1 MKRAYEM
8 HDHVKSLRDEKIAG
22 PIIGFGTLF
31 WERKAEGPFDTDD
44 LPVLVYLVQIN
55 EKGSSSL
62 GPAVAVL
69 RADQV
74 KGRWE
79 E

>member
-1 MKRAYEM
+1 MKHAYAINEQ
-8 HDHVKSLRDEKIAG
+8 VKSLRDEKIVG
-22 PIIGFGTLF
+22 PIIGYGTIY
-31 WERKAEGPFDTDD
+31 WDQDTQ
-44 LPVLVYLVQIN
+44 PVLVYLVQSRA
-55 EKGSSSL
+55 EGSSPL
-62 GPAVAVL
+62 GPAIAVL